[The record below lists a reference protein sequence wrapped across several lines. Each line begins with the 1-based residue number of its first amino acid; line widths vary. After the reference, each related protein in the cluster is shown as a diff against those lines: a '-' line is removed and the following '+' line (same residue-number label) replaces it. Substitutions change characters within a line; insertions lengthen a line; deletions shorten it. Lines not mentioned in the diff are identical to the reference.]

1 MINEISQ
8 NCLKPLQMCNLRLL
22 ILKVILIS
30 SFWEIHHRIVSTD
43 CLIKSRCEK
52 ISATMSKVIKGNVKK
67 ANETAFGKTTTKITP
82 WEELVGLNKKQL
94 VTKFYADCPIE
105 HRTKSTTGS
114 CLEIMA
120 RYRILQ
126 RLPKISEKTLS
137 ELQVSEIEAYGE
149 WKRNNPDSPGPVLTK
164 WLIPEPSDIS
174 VVE

>member
-1 MINEISQ
+1 VINEFSQ
-8 NCLKPLQMCNLRLL
+8 NCLKSLQMCNLRWL
-22 ILKVILIS
+22 ILKVILLS

-43 CLIKSRCEK
+43 CLIKSKFDK
-52 ISATMSKVIKGNVKK
+52 ISVTMAKVIKGNVKK
-67 ANETAFGKTTTKITP
+67 PNETVFGKANTKSTP

-126 RLPKISEKTLS
+126 RLPKISDKLLS
-137 ELQVSEIEAYGE
+137 ELQVSEIDAYGE
-149 WKRNNPDSPGPVLTK
+149 WKRNNPDLY
-164 WLIPEPSDIS
+164 
-174 VVE
+174 